1 MKRTRILAFL
11 AILALFAFPLA
22 AGSITLTWVDKDGT
36 TQTTPL
42 NNIADDL
49 VTLIS
54 QHKGEIESALTA
66 SKLSSTDVDAA
77 VAQATKAYNDFVG
90 SNSSLKNP
98 YTTTING
105 LNDFTDVILDAIPN
119 AQIQQNVWANAWIG
133 NLLPKPHFGF
143 GINAGVSKLDL
154 SPLASVADALG
165 MSDSGSLPD
174 TLVWPTVTADLR
186 VGGFILPFDVGFTAM
201 SFDSSKISSLE
212 KAIDP
217 AYFDFFMIGGDIR
230 YAILKG
236 GILRPKLS
244 VGVGAYYTKGDFGV
258 EQDGSSA
265 ELDFDSTSIVLS
277 TQASIK
283 LLFFVPF
290 IGGKVMF
297 TKSNVDW
304 KMHAN
309 WASVLNTAS
318 SGDDISKALA
328 YGLLPSDFKGGSES
342 SFTDHVRPVIF
353 GGFAFDMAVV
363 DLTISGS
370 YDFISKIPSGA
381 VSLRF
386 ALN

>member
-1 MKRTRILAFL
+1 
-11 AILALFAFPLA
+11 
-22 AGSITLTWVDKDGT
+22 
-36 TQTTPL
+36 
-42 NNIADDL
+42 
-49 VTLIS
+49 
-54 QHKGEIESALTA
+54 
-66 SKLSSTDVDAA
+66 
-77 VAQATKAYNDFVG
+77 
-90 SNSSLKNP
+90 
-98 YTTTING
+98 
-105 LNDFTDVILDAIPN
+105 
-119 AQIQQNVWANAWIG
+119 
-133 NLLPKPHFGF
+133 
-143 GINAGVSKLDL
+143 
-154 SPLASVADALG
+154 

-201 SFDSSKISSLE
+201 SFDSSKINSLE

-318 SGDDISKALA
+318 SGYDISKALA